1 MSELTKDQVLGE
13 IRRTAAENGGVAL
26 GRSAFFAATGIRESD
41 WIGRWWTT
49 WGAAVR
55 EAGLEPQRLN
65 PRLDDELVLHAAARI
80 VQKYGR
86 FPTAAEIRLECNAD
100 PALPSHNTFRRF
112 GGLGGLRTR
121 LGKFAAECGLSDVV
135 AALPDHGGETVAG
148 GPCPNNVA
156 TAPLS
161 DGFVYLIKS
170 GRHFKIGKANSVEV
184 RHRQLKI
191 QLPQAAEVIHRIKTD
206 DPYGIEAYWHHRFA
220 DKRLNGEWFG
230 LSADDIKA
238 FKRRKF
244 M

>member
-1 MSELTKDQVLGE
+1 VLTKDKVLAE
-13 IRRTAAENGGVAL
+13 IRRTAAENGDVAL

-55 EAGLEPQRLN
+55 EAGLEPQKLN
-65 PRLDDELVLHAAARI
+65 PRLDDELVLQAAARI

-100 PALPSHNTFRRF
+100 PEFPSHNTFRRF
-112 GGLGGLRTR
+112 GGVGGLRTR
-121 LGKFAAECGLSDVV
+121 LATFAAERGLSDVV
-135 AALPDHGGETVAG
+135 AALPDRAGEASAAV
-148 GPCPNNVA
+148 PPPNDEA
-156 TAPLS
+156 TASLAE
-161 DGFVYLIKS
+161 GFVYLIKS
-170 GRHFKIGKANSVEV
+170 GRNFKIGKANSVDV

-206 DPYGIEAYWHHRFA
+206 DPFGIEAYWHRRFA
-220 DKRLNGEWFG
+220 DKRLNGEWFA

-238 FKRRKF
+238 FRRRKF